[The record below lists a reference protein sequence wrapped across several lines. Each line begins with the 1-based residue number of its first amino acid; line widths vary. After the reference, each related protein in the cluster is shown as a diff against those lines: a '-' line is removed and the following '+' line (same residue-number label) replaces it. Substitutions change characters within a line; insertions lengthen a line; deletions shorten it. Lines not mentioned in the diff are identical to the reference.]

1 MELKIIKGSN
11 NNERPLLKIATENTQ
26 LVVVFGEDLGT
37 GEISQKINPAID
49 GLTCGTPKC
58 DGVFV
63 FRNPENCSFVEYKLK
78 EIPIYM
84 QTRQRANYNI
94 CCDFL
99 KITKTENIIEL
110 TDSEPIQIKDIEI
123 TSCVIDNSNFNTHII
138 KFTDTTGKSV
148 VVCGDFRNYDLGYA
162 KDKLNKTI
170 ALLESADYIVVEG
183 KYLGKTGQEYSSG
196 KAIHE
201 SLKNIMKQ
209 YKQVL
214 VIQSATDM
222 ITTANMYEAAKKTKK
237 IFVEDSFLCN
247 ITTVAN
253 GSVPNPITGKKVYSY
268 SPVALQNLDM
278 EFKKK
283 YITPYYINNGIEK
296 MKKENFLININKDMI
311 QDIQL
316 FLKQEML
323 YNACVVIAEG
333 KKNIENDEELDE
345 FIKMLKESNIDSY
358 ELYTKGS
365 ANIEVISKIVSKL
378 DSKAVI
384 PIDYGEEIKSVKDIN
399 NLKFLEFNTGM
410 KF

>member
-1 MELKIIKGSN
+1 M
-11 NNERPLLKIATENTQ
+11 ENTNIKE
-26 LVVVFGEDLGT
+26 L
-37 GEISQKINPAID
+37 
-49 GLTCGTPKC
+49 
-58 DGVFV
+58 

-209 YKQVL
+209 SR
-214 VIQSATDM
+214 I
-222 ITTANMYEAAKKTKK
+222 
-237 IFVEDSFLCN
+237 
-247 ITTVAN
+247 
-253 GSVPNPITGKKVYSY
+253 SY
-268 SPVALQNLDM
+268 
-278 EFKKK
+278 
-283 YITPYYINNGIEK
+283 
-296 MKKENFLININKDMI
+296 
-311 QDIQL
+311 
-316 FLKQEML
+316 
-323 YNACVVIAEG
+323 
-333 KKNIENDEELDE
+333 
-345 FIKMLKESNIDSY
+345 
-358 ELYTKGS
+358 
-365 ANIEVISKIVSKL
+365 
-378 DSKAVI
+378 
-384 PIDYGEEIKSVKDIN
+384 
-399 NLKFLEFNTGM
+399 
-410 KF
+410 